1 MEFLD
6 WLSTYKISNNNHLPY
21 SFLGLG
27 LLCELTVILL
37 QQCKTFSGYTVIPTA
52 SNTNSIHMA

>member
-6 WLSTYKISNNNHLPY
+6 WLSTYKISNNHLPY

-37 QQCKTFSGYTVIPTA
+37 QQCKTFSGQTVIPTA
-52 SNTNSIHMA
+52 LNTKSIHMV